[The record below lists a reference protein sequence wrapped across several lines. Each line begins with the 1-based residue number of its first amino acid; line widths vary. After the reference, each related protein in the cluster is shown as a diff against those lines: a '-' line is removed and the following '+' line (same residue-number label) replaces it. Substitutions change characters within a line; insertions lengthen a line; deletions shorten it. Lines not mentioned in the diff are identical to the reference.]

1 MSTLAS
7 RLPLKIAVTG
17 TDTGVGKTVVS
28 AAMVSAL
35 RAQHHSVVGY
45 KLVETGSRED
55 SELLRS
61 VSSPEQ
67 LGRLPAT
74 IEFALPLAPMV
85 AAGAA
90 DSASESWLDSMD
102 HNLRTAMEMD
112 CSLVLEGA
120 GGLLT
125 PFSAAMAGGGGGPAN
140 LDRRT
145 SPESLGSPRPLESAV
160 SPGFFASFAS
170 MVKKWNLD
178 LIIVAGN
185 RLGALNHTLLT
196 MEAAQMRGIIVKAI
210 VLSDI
215 APHNTSNASDT
226 NQAALRRL
234 TGSVPIIR
242 APFLTE
248 ASSLGNNPESPV
260 ALEQL
265 RDLGSIILKHVL

>member
-55 SELLRS
+55 SNLLRS
-61 VSSPEQ
+61 VSSPEE

-85 AAGAA
+85 AAAAA
-90 DSASESWLDSMD
+90 DPASESWLDSMD

-125 PFSAAMAGGGGGPAN
+125 PFSAAMAGGGGGPAD

-145 SPESLGSPRPLESAV
+145 SPES
-160 SPGFFASFAS
+160 FASFAS
-170 MVKKWNLD
+170 VVKRWNLD

-196 MEAAQMRGIIVKAI
+196 LEAAQMRGIIVKAI
-210 VLSDI
+210 VLNDI

-248 ASSLGNNPESPV
+248 ASSLGNNPESPI